1 MRPALRRHEL
11 WCRWNAIKMAM
22 PIRCYT
28 KRGDVMAADIQMREH
43 CVLHRPRKFPRAS
56 IRPALDGLPVTV
68 CIHSTWKSLCTLVKG
83 CCHALNNLQSGL
95 CILFPQ
101 YRVHQ
106 GNTVCLIGV
115 LQQMPH
121 TQVVNQGIDG
131 EQGL

>member
-1 MRPALRRHEL
+1 MQMERH
-11 WCRWNAIKMAM
+11 AM

-43 CVLHRPRKFPRAS
+43 CFLHCPRRFPRGS

-68 CIHSTWKSLCTLVKG
+68 CIHSTRKISLHFG
-83 CCHALNNLQSGL
+83 QGMGCHALKNLQSGL
-95 CILFPQ
+95 CILFSQ

-106 GNTVCLIGV
+106 GNTVRLIGV